1 MWVEPLCIYSDS
13 VLWHI
18 HVVEMS
24 KELHWETKNLW
35 EG

>member
-1 MWVEPLCIYSDS
+1 MWVVPLCIYGDFQYCG
-13 VLWHI
+13 I
-18 HVVEMS
+18 YVVEMS